1 MTFTKTQAT
10 ALKEFNAYYK
20 SKEKQIQL
28 RLRDFQKPR
37 TEQFLW
43 EELIYCLFAA
53 NSSGKMAEVAVSLL
67 GPIHSTA
74 SLEQLQAAVHKKVR
88 FYNVRSRF
96 FFVNRVFIKQNHGTF
111 TKLLDSFA
119 DKNVYELRNFLAD
132 EFLGMQFK
140 EASHY
145 LRNIGFTGLCI
156 IDKHVLFLMK
166 EFGVLKSAKPPKNRK
181 EYLKIENKVL
191 DFAKKQKYDV
201 DVLDLALW
209 SYRSGHIGR

>member
-1 MTFTKTQAT
+1 MVHKE
-10 ALKEFNAYYK
+10 LKIFDAYYHE
-20 SKEKQIQL
+20 KEKQIRS
-28 RLRDFQKPR
+28 RLADFQKPR

-53 NSSGKMAEVAVSLL
+53 NSSGKMAETAVALL
-67 GPIHSTA
+67 GPIHSKATLA
-74 SLEQLQAAVHKKVR
+74 QLQAKVHKKVR

-96 FFVNRVFIKQNHGTF
+96 FHENRLFVKSNHDTL
-111 TKLLDSFA
+111 TKMLDSFT
-119 DKNVYELRNFLAD
+119 NVYELRNYLAD

-156 IDKHVLFLMK
+156 IDKHVLYLMK

-181 EYLKIENKVL
+181 EYLKIEEKVL
-191 DFAKKQKYDV
+191 AFAKKQKYDV

>member
-1 MTFTKTQAT
+1 MNS
-10 ALKEFNAYYK
+10 ALKTFDKYYYE
-20 SKEKQIQL
+20 KEKEIRA
-28 RLRDFQKPR
+28 RLAEFQKPR

-53 NSSGKMAEVAVSLL
+53 NSSGKMAETAVALL
-67 GPIHSTA
+67 GPIHSKATLA
-74 SLEQLQAAVHKKVR
+74 QLQAKVHKKVR

-96 FFVNRVFIKQNHGTF
+96 FHENRLFVKSTHGTLSKMLESF
-111 TKLLDSFA
+111 T
-119 DKNVYELRNFLAD
+119 NVYELRNYLAD
-132 EFLGMQFK
+132 QFLGMQFK

-156 IDKHVLFLMK
+156 VDKHVLFLMK

-181 EYLKIENKVL
+181 EYLAIEEEIL
-191 DFAKKQKYDV
+191 AFAKKQKYDV